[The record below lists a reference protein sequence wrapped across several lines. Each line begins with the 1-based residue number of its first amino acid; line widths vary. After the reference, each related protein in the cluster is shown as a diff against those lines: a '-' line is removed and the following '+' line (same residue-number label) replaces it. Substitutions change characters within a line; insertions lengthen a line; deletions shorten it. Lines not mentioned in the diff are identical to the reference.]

1 MKKKYVMVVVVFSGR
16 RNDMAIPRDKVKRY
30 RVVLRNKEHVSVKLN
45 MTSSFRESVT
55 TAVAE
60 TKKNGNPVAK
70 YDVQNRRPYLEYPDG
85 TRSYVG

>member
-1 MKKKYVMVVVVFSGR
+1 
-16 RNDMAIPRDKVKRY
+16 MAIPKDKVKRY
-30 RVVLRNKEHVSVKLN
+30 RIAAHNKEHLSVKLN

-60 TKKNGNPVAK
+60 AKKNGNPVAK
-70 YDVQNRRPYLEYPDG
+70 YDAQNKRPYLEYPDG